1 MGKSVGHSILIPS
14 WAQDGRIEWSS
25 SFTSITVARGENRVA
40 TQLFILSRNYSLER
54 IFDKL

>member
-1 MGKSVGHSILIPS
+1 
-14 WAQDGRIEWSS
+14 
-25 SFTSITVARGENRVA
+25 VARGENRVA